1 MSSPGKYIA
10 SPFPKEDE
18 LLAEELESQLAFW
31 RQQLNGV
38 PALLQLPTDR
48 PRPAKA
54 TFRGAHYKLQFSQA
68 LTEALKELSQREGA
82 TLFMLLLAA
91 LNTLLFRYTGQED
104 LVVGTPGSG
113 RKRAEAPGPNGSFAN
128 MLALRT
134 NLAGDPP
141 FRQVLERVRKVVLDA
156 YAHQDILFE
165 RLVEEV
171 LSGRELRYNPLFQVM
186 AVLQDTAPEVPELQ
200 SLTLSPLTG
209 PCDIL
214 FSFSDTPAGV
224 LGQLEYNAD
233 LFDASTITR
242 LVGHLQTL
250 LGGVVAN
257 PDQRVARLPL
267 LAEAERRQLLLEW
280 NDTATD
286 YPQDKCIHQLF
297 EAQVERTPEE
307 VAVIF
312 AGEQLTYH
320 ELNQR
325 ANRLAHY
332 LRQMG
337 VEPDTLVALLAERGI
352 SFLISILAIFKA
364 GGAYLPLDPHYPAT
378 RLGRLIESSR
388 CSLVLASTACVAT
401 LADALTEVPPEL
413 CPRSIYC
420 EDLPQV
426 NHSEENLPICT
437 TPRHL
442 AYIIYTSGST
452 GMPKGAMVEHRG
464 MLNHVYAKIDALDL
478 AAADT
483 VAQTASQ
490 CFDISVWQFL
500 AALVVGGRVQIYPDE
515 VAHDPVQLLSQ
526 VEQHRVSILETVP
539 SLLRAMLDA
548 HEAEAARGQNLQ
560 MLRWLIPTGEAL
572 PVDLCWR
579 WLSIYPHVP
588 LLNAYGPTECSD
600 DVTHHPIY
608 KAPDETRS
616 SIPIGRA
623 IANMRV
629 YVLDRQLEP
638 LPIGVSGELY
648 VGGIGV
654 GRGYLGDERR
664 TAEAFLPDPFGTEPG
679 ARLYK
684 TGDLA
689 RYLPDG
695 NLEFLGRLDHQVKV
709 LGFRIEL
716 GEIEAVLGQHPAVH
730 QSVVVAYEGVSGDR
744 RLVAYVV
751 LRQEQR
757 ASINDLQSHVMKHL
771 PDYMVPFAF
780 VLLEALPLTPNGK
793 VDRKVLSAPNVTN
806 IARNGAVTM
815 PDTPTE
821 KRLVE
826 IVAALL
832 GLDRVGIDDNFFLI
846 GGNSL
851 MGTQLVARVAEVF
864 SIELSLQTLYNIST
878 VRRLACE
885 IERLIVARLEQMSD
899 EEVQR
904 LLAQG

>member
-1 MSSPGKYIA
+1 
-10 SPFPKEDE
+10 
-18 LLAEELESQLAFW
+18 LE
-31 RQQLNGV
+31 
-38 PALLQLPTDR
+38 
-48 PRPAKA
+48 
-54 TFRGAHYKLQFSQA
+54 
-68 LTEALKELSQREGA
+68 
-82 TLFMLLLAA
+82 
-91 LNTLLFRYTGQED
+91 
-104 LVVGTPGSG
+104 
-113 RKRAEAPGPNGSFAN
+113 
-128 MLALRT
+128 
-134 NLAGDPP
+134 
-141 FRQVLERVRKVVLDA
+141 A
-156 YAHQDILFE
+156 YAHQDMPFE
-165 RLVEEV
+165 RVVEEV
-171 LSGRELRYNPLFQVM
+171 LPRRESSYNLLFQVIV
-186 AVLQDTAPEVPELQ
+186 VLQDTTSEVPELS
-200 SLTLSPLTG
+200 SLTLTPLTVS
-209 PCDIL
+209 CDIT
-214 FSFSDTPAGV
+214 FAFSDTPAG
-224 LGQLEYNAD
+224 LIGQLEFNAD
-233 LFDASTITR
+233 LFDATTITR

-250 LGGVVAN
+250 LEGIVAD
-257 PDQRVARLPL
+257 PDQRVEKLPL
-267 LAEAERRQLLLEW
+267 LAEAERQQLLVEW
-280 NDTATD
+280 NDTATV
-286 YPQDKCIHQLF
+286 YPQDECIHQLF
-297 EAQVERTPEE
+297 EAQVERTPDEI
-307 VAVIF
+307 AVIF
-312 AGEQLTYH
+312 EGERLTYH

-332 LRQMG
+332 LQRLG
-337 VEPDTLVALLAERGI
+337 VGQDTLVALLAERGI
-352 SFLISILAIFKA
+352 SFLISILAVFKA
-364 GGAYLPLDPHYPAT
+364 GGAYLPLDPHYPAA
-378 RLGRLIESSR
+378 RLRRLIESSR
-388 CSLVLASTACVAT
+388 CSLVLASTACAPT
-401 LADALTEVPPEL
+401 LAHALTEVPSEL
-413 CPRSIYC
+413 CPRSIFF
-420 EDLPQV
+420 EDLLQV
-426 NHSEENLPICT
+426 SHSEENLPICN

-442 AYIIYTSGST
+442 AYVIYTSGST

-478 AAADT
+478 AATDT

-526 VEQHRVSILETVP
+526 VEQHQVSILETVP

-548 HEAEAARGQNLQ
+548 HETDAACGQNLQ

-572 PVDLCWR
+572 PVDLCRR

-608 KAPDETRS
+608 EAPDETRS
-616 SIPIGRA
+616 SIPIGKA

-629 YVLDRQLEP
+629 YVLDRHLEP

-664 TAEAFLPDPFGTEPG
+664 TAEAFLPDPFGSERG

-709 LGFRIEL
+709 RGFRIEL
-716 GEIEAVLGQHPAVH
+716 GEIEAVLNQHPAVR
-730 QSVVVAYEGVSGDR
+730 QAVVVDREDVPGDK

-757 ASINDLQSHVMKHL
+757 ASVNDLQSHVMKHV
-771 PDYMVPFAF
+771 PTYMIPSAF
-780 VLLEALPLTPNGK
+780 VLLEVLPLTPNGK
-793 VDRKVLSAPNVTN
+793 VDRKALPAPNATN
-806 IARNGAVTM
+806 IARNGVVTM

-832 GLDRVGIDDNFFLI
+832 GLDQVGIDDNIFLI
-846 GGNSL
+846 GGSSL
-851 MGTQLVARVAEVF
+851 MGAQLIVRVAEVF
-864 SIELSLQTLYNIST
+864 GVELSLHALSKAPTI
-878 VRRLACE
+878 RRLASE
-885 IERLIVARLEQMSD
+885 IERLIVAMLEQMSD